1 MDTTAN
7 RLTEL
12 EIRVVEQEKVIEEL
26 SDQLSQQWKQ
36 IDELNHRLSVLTKR
50 FVSLEEQAA
59 PDIPITKPP
68 HW

>member
-12 EIRVVEQEKVIEEL
+12 EIRVVEQERVIEEL

-36 IDELNHRLSVLTKR
+36 IDELSHRVSVLTKR

>member
-36 IDELNHRLSVLTKR
+36 IDELNHRVSVLTKR

>member
-1 MDTTAN
+1 MDISAN

-12 EIRVVEQEKVIEEL
+12 EIRIAEQERIIEEL
-26 SDQLSQQWKQ
+26 SDQLAQQWKH
-36 IDELNHRLSVLTKR
+36 IDDLNHRLSVLTKR

>member
-1 MDTTAN
+1 MDTSAN

-12 EIRVVEQEKVIEEL
+12 EIRIAEQERIIEEL
-26 SDQLSQQWKQ
+26 SDQLAQQWKH
-36 IDELNHRLSVLTKR
+36 IDDLNHRLTVLTKR
-50 FVSLEEQAA
+50 FVTLEEQAA